1 MLAQNHRDF
10 NNLIEPFEEKMIRSI
25 GRILSN
31 RSDADDA
38 LQDALI
44 KIWKRLNR
52 IRVHANPEALV
63 LRICANSAYD
73 VLRKQSRE
81 KKHIPL
87 DGTSVKISDPEPSA
101 IEKIADWEARKE
113 ILEAISRL
121 SRKQAELVIMRYVQ
135 GLSFNVIAQA
145 QGCREVTAR
154 KHLERARIKLRERLM
169 HLAPFI

>member
-1 MLAQNHRDF
+1 LTQNHRDF
-10 NNLIEPFEEKMIRSI
+10 NNLIEPLEEKMIRSI

-52 IRVHANPEALV
+52 IRAHANPEALV

-73 VLRKQSRE
+73 VLRKQSRD

-87 DGTSVKISDPEPSA
+87 NSTRAKVADPEPAA
-101 IEKIADWEARKE
+101 IEKIADQETRKE
-113 ILEAISRL
+113 ILEAIGRL
-121 SRKQAELVIMRYVQ
+121 NRNQAEVVIMRFVQ
-135 GLSFNVIAQA
+135 GLSFSVIAQA

-154 KHLERARIKLRERLM
+154 KHLERARTKLRRHLM
-169 HLAPFI
+169 HLAPFF